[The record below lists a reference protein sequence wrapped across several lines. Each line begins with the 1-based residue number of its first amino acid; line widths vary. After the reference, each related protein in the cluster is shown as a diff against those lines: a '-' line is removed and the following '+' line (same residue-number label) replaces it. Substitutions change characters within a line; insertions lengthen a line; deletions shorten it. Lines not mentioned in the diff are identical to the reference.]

1 MNRNLVRFATAFS
14 AIVAVSTAAAS
25 ASTGG
30 GTSAPDLFGA
40 LGFTNGHIDLGAVVQ
55 NITGPLA
62 FMYFAGHVMHAVE
75 KAKQAQWHLHE
86 MATSGIGAA
95 FSGVLL
101 GGGTLAWNYFH
112 PAASGAVGVAQT
124 ALPPALRS
132 LGL

>member
-1 MNRNLVRFATAFS
+1 MTRFVRFAAY
-14 AIVAVSTAAAS
+14 AGVIVAATTAAAS
-25 ASTGG
+25 ASTGS
-30 GTSAPDLFGA
+30 GTSAPDLFAA
-40 LGFTNGHIDLGAVVQ
+40 LGFTNGHIDLGAIVQ

-112 PAASGAVGVAQT
+112 PTASGALAVAQT
-124 ALPPALRS
+124 ALPHSLRV